1 MIIMYRVLTTLIYPL
16 LFIYIYYRKILK
28 KEDSGRYKEKIL
40 ISHFNVKRKMNTK
53 LIWFHAASIGELK
66 SIIPII
72 NELNINKNFEFL
84 ITTITLSSSNLAK
97 EEFKDSENIQH
108 RFFPFDVGFLIEN
121 FLLLWKPNKIFF
133 VDSEIWPNLILKAHE
148 KKIPI
153 AIINARLTTKTYR
166 KWMVFQNTAIKIFRL
181 FDLCLTSNLETK
193 NYLEKLHVKKVF
205 FNGNIKLINN
215 LNKNNTNN
223 LNEEILQKKRF
234 WLAASTHD
242 GEEIFCLK
250 THLKLKEKYKDI
262 ITIIAPRHINRVE
275 DIDILSKK
283 LNLSSQILN
292 KNEKIDQ
299 NKEIIIINSFGV
311 LQDYFRYAKSTFIG
325 KSVLE
330 KLKNVGGQNPID
342 AAKLGCKIYH
352 GPFVY
357 NFKEIYDILKKNKI
371 SVKIDSYDELSNNL
385 IQDLKNPLKEDSK
398 IADFINRLG
407 EKTLD
412 DTMKNINNFLF
423 NEIK

>member
-262 ITIIAPRHINRVE
+262 ITIIAPRHINRVK

>member
-166 KWMVFQNTAIKIFRL
+166 KWMVFQSTAIKIFRL

-262 ITIIAPRHINRVE
+262 ITIIAPRHINRVK